1 MNYVHD
7 SAVICHG
14 SLFWCLHYSF
24 SYCYFLVVHLQH
36 DHLVTTFKLSHILNN
51 TLNNVFLLLICS
63 AVTIIVV
70 TIFIA
75 TFQNY
80 RIVFLSRY
88 FLCVRKDI
96 FARYLRYANMIDS
109 PPVYSSFSFNH
120 ASITCRRD
128 AWLPPGD
135 RGWAAS
141 PSVKDAAT
149 AFEVTCRW
157 WSPWPEPSL
166 WRHSSQLPA
175 YVYVVA
181 FKLVYRT

>member
-1 MNYVHD
+1 MTDTAWRHMP
-7 SAVICHG
+7 H
-14 SLFWCLHYSF
+14 LHS
-24 SYCYFLVVHLQH
+24 
-36 DHLVTTFKLSHILNN
+36 I
-51 TLNNVFLLLICS
+51 S

-80 RIVFLSRY
+80 RIAIFPMRAERY
-88 FLCVRKDI
+88 ICAALAMQTWSIQHQSTQVS
-96 FARYLRYANMIDS
+96 ARCS
-109 PPVYSSFSFNH
+109 H
-120 ASITCRRD
+120 ASITWRERRD

-175 YVYVVA
+175 YVCLRCRFQVSVLSSVSMGK
-181 FKLVYRT
+181 FKLEEHLLAYV